1 MSNIYESGVFTA
13 PDGMPMH
20 PGGLRLTDR
29 AARLAALS
37 PGMVTADIGCGAG
50 GTAAFLASKYHLRMI
65 GLEISK
71 TLVDSGLKN
80 HPGLELL
87 HWDGGAFPMEDSSL
101 DAAVIE
107 CVLSV
112 ADEPGLILR
121 ECARCLKKGGR
132 LILSDV
138 VLKNGNAETGLQ
150 TAEGLTKLLSD
161 CGFSVSVC
169 EDHTPALR
177 TYIAELRDRCG
188 PNFSACALLGRRAQV
203 PGPSAVGYALI
214 IARKV

>member
-13 PDGMPMH
+13 PERMPMH

-50 GTAAFLASKYHLRMI
+50 DTSAFLASKYRLRMI

-71 TLVDSGLKN
+71 TMVEDGLKN
-80 HPGLELL
+80 RPDLELL

-112 ADEPGLILR
+112 AGRPGQILR

-138 VLKNGNAETGLQ
+138 VLKHGAAEAGLP
-150 TAEGLTKLLSD
+150 TAEDLTKLLLE
-161 CGFSVSVC
+161 CGFNVAVC

-177 TYIAELRDRCG
+177 TYVAELRNRCG
-188 PNFSACALLGRRAQV
+188 SGFNAAALLGRRAPV
-203 PGPSAVGYALI
+203 PRLSAVGYALI
-214 IARKV
+214 IARKD

>member
-13 PDGMPMH
+13 PEGMPMH

-29 AARLAALS
+29 AARLAGLS
-37 PGMVTADIGCGAG
+37 PGMATADVGCGAG
-50 GTAAFLASKYHLRMI
+50 GTSAFLASKYRLRMI

-71 TLVDSGLKN
+71 TLVEAGLKN
-80 HPGLELL
+80 HPDLELL

-112 ADEPGLILR
+112 ADRPGQILR
-121 ECARCLKKGGR
+121 ECARCLKKDGR
-132 LILSDV
+132 LIVSDV
-138 VLKNGNAETGLQ
+138 VLKREDAEAGLF
-150 TAEGLTKLLSD
+150 TAEGLTKLLLE
-161 CGFSVSVC
+161 CGFSVTIC

-188 PNFSACALLGRRAQV
+188 DGFDACALLGCRAPV
-203 PGPSAVGYALI
+203 PGLSAVGYALI